1 MNSLNDTINRYAGVF
16 KSRKMT
22 ALLILGFSSGLP
34 FYLTN
39 KTAQAWMTLEKIDL
53 ASIGFMSLAGL
64 PYSLKFLWSPLIDRY
79 GTPFPGRRLGWVFL
93 TQMILAVL
101 IGAMFFM
108 SPAASLKGFAA
119 VTLLIA
125 FFSAT
130 QDIAFD
136 AYKIEILER
145 NELGAGAALSVLGYR
160 AALIAVGAAAFMMAD
175 GIGWQKSYLAIAA
188 VVFILSLITL
198 RFFREDK
205 SAQAPENFK
214 DAVTMPFLEF
224 AGRLGFRET
233 AMTLV
238 FIMLYKY
245 GDSLVSNMST
255 SFLML
260 TGFSQ
265 TEIGAISGGI
275 GIFATMAGVVA
286 GGAYLSSAG
295 IKRSLLAFG
304 ILQGASNLMYYAL
317 YIAGKNY
324 YLMAS
329 TMVIENLCAGLG
341 TAAFVAYIMS
351 LCSKRFSATQYALL
365 TSLMAA
371 SRDILVA
378 PAGQMVQAIGFGNFF
393 LLTVILSIP
402 GTAMLFAMNIKEDE
416 ADIETAKMIS

>member
-1 MNSLNDTINRYAGVF
+1 M
-16 KSRKMT
+16 

-39 KTAQAWMTLEKIDL
+39 KTAQAWMTLEKMDL
-53 ASIGFMSLAGL
+53 ASIGFISLAGL
-64 PYSLKFLWSPLIDRY
+64 PYSLKFLWSPLIDRFSI
-79 GTPFPGRRLGWVFL
+79 PVSGRRLGWVF
-93 TQMILAVL
+93 TMQIILAAL
-101 IGAMFFM
+101 IASMFFL
-108 SPAASLKGFAA
+108 SPAASIKAFAA

-136 AYKIEILER
+136 AYKIEVLEKH
-145 NELGAGAALSVLGYR
+145 ELGAGVALSVLGYR
-160 AALIAVGAAAFMMAD
+160 AALIATSAAAFVMAD
-175 GIGWQKSYLAIAA
+175 NIGWRKSYLAIAA
-188 VVFILSLITL
+188 VIFILSLITL
-198 RFFREDK
+198 RYFREEH
-205 SAQAPENFK
+205 ATAAPADFK
-214 DAVTMPFLEF
+214 EAVIMPFAEF
-224 AGRLGFRET
+224 SGRLGFRET

-238 FIMLYKY
+238 FIALYKY

-265 TEIGAISGGI
+265 TEIGALSGGI
-275 GIFATMAGVVA
+275 GMFATMAGVVA
-286 GGAYLSSAG
+286 GGAFLSSAG

-304 ILQGASNLMYYAL
+304 ILQGASNFMYYAL

-324 YLMAS
+324 YLMAA

-351 LCSKRFSATQYALL
+351 LCSKKFSATQYALL
-365 TSLMAA
+365 TSLMAV

-378 PAGQMVQAIGFGNFF
+378 PAGKMVNMIGFGNFF
-393 LLTVILSIP
+393 ILTVILSIP
-402 GTAMLFAMNIKEDE
+402 GTAMLIFMKINENGD
-416 ADIETAKMIS
+416 DIETAKKIC

>member
-1 MNSLNDTINRYAGVF
+1 MSNTISRYAGVF
-16 KSRKMT
+16 KSRKLM

-39 KTAQAWMTLEKIDL
+39 KTAQAWMTLEKMDL
-53 ASIGFMSLAGL
+53 ASIGFISLAGL
-64 PYSLKFLWSPLIDRY
+64 PYSLKFLWSPLIDRFSI
-79 GTPFPGRRLGWVFL
+79 PVSGRRLGWVF
-93 TQMILAVL
+93 TMQIILAAL
-101 IGAMFFM
+101 IASMFFL
-108 SPAASLKGFAA
+108 SPAASIKAFAA

-136 AYKIEILER
+136 AYKIEVLEKH
-145 NELGAGAALSVLGYR
+145 ELGAGVALSVLGYR
-160 AALIAVGAAAFMMAD
+160 AALIATSAAAFVMAD
-175 GIGWQKSYLAIAA
+175 NIGWRKSYLAIAA
-188 VVFILSLITL
+188 VIFILSLITL
-198 RFFREDK
+198 RYFREEH
-205 SAQAPENFK
+205 ATAAPADFK
-214 DAVTMPFLEF
+214 EAVIMPFAEF
-224 AGRLGFRET
+224 SGRLGFRET

-238 FIMLYKY
+238 FIALYKY

-265 TEIGAISGGI
+265 TEIGALSGGI
-275 GIFATMAGVVA
+275 GMFATMAGVVA
-286 GGAYLSSAG
+286 GGAFLSSAG

-304 ILQGASNLMYYAL
+304 ILQGASNFMYYAL

-324 YLMAS
+324 YLMAA

-351 LCSKRFSATQYALL
+351 LCSKKFSATQYALL
-365 TSLMAA
+365 TSLMAV

-378 PAGQMVQAIGFGNFF
+378 PAGKMVNMIGFGNFF
-393 LLTVILSIP
+393 ILTVILSIP
-402 GTAMLFAMNIKEDE
+402 GTAMLIFMKINENGD
-416 ADIETAKMIS
+416 DIETAKKIC

>member
-1 MNSLNDTINRYAGVF
+1 MSNTISRYAGVF
-16 KSRKMT
+16 KSRKLM

-39 KTAQAWMTLEKIDL
+39 KTAQAWMTLEKMDL
-53 ASIGFMSLAGL
+53 ASIGFISLAGL
-64 PYSLKFLWSPLIDRY
+64 PYSLKFLWSPLIDRFSI
-79 GTPFPGRRLGWVFL
+79 PVSGRRLGWVF
-93 TQMILAVL
+93 TMQIILAAL
-101 IGAMFFM
+101 IASMFFL
-108 SPAASLKGFAA
+108 SPAASIKAFAA

-136 AYKIEILER
+136 AYKIEVLEKH
-145 NELGAGAALSVLGYR
+145 ELGAGVALSVLGYR
-160 AALIAVGAAAFMMAD
+160 AALIATSAAAFVMAD
-175 GIGWQKSYLAIAA
+175 NIGWRKSYLAIAA
-188 VVFILSLITL
+188 VIFILSLITL
-198 RFFREDK
+198 RYFREEH
-205 SAQAPENFK
+205 ATAAPADFK
-214 DAVTMPFLEF
+214 EAVIMPFAEF
-224 AGRLGFRET
+224 SGRLGFRET

-238 FIMLYKY
+238 FIALYKY

-265 TEIGAISGGI
+265 TEIGALSGGI
-275 GIFATMAGVVA
+275 GMFATMAGVVA
-286 GGAYLSSAG
+286 GGAFLSTAG

-304 ILQGASNLMYYAL
+304 ILQGASNFMYYAL

-324 YLMAS
+324 YLMAA

-351 LCSKRFSATQYALL
+351 LCSKKFSATQYALL
-365 TSLMAA
+365 TSLMAV

-378 PAGQMVQAIGFGNFF
+378 PAGKMVNMIGFGNFF
-393 LLTVILSIP
+393 ILTVILSIP
-402 GTAMLFAMNIKEDE
+402 GTAMLIFMKINENGD
-416 ADIETAKMIS
+416 DIETAKKIC